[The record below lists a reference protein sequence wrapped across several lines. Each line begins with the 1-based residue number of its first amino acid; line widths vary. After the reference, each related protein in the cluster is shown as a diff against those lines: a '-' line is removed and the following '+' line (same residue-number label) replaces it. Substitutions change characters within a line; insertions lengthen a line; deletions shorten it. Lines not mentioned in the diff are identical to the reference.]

1 MYLNSRPID
10 TLPKIADNLN
20 FFYRKYKKSTKYAF
34 ILNLKVDWKVYDI
47 NLAPNKREIIIQD
60 KLVEQ
65 INNQL
70 R

>member
-1 MYLNSRPID
+1 M
-10 TLPKIADNLN
+10 PKITETLN
-20 FFYRKYKKSTKYAF
+20 FFYRKYKKNTKYAF
-34 ILNLKVDWKVYDI
+34 ILNIKANWKVFDI
-47 NLAPNKREIIIQD
+47 NLAPNKREVIIQD